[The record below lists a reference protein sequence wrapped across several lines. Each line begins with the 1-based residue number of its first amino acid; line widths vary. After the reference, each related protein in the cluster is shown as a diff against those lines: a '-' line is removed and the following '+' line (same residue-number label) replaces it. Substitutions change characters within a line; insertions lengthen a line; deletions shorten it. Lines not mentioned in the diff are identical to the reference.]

1 MTLHP
6 AMVAFAGDLG
16 AFAGAS
22 RGVGDGAAFG
32 LLLSAANAAP
42 PQ

>member
-1 MTLHP
+1 MKLHP
-6 AMVAFAGDLG
+6 AMVAFAGDLS

-22 RGVGDGAAFG
+22 RGVGRWRSVS
-32 LLLSAANAAP
+32 LLLDGAAP